1 MQNYIRD
8 GRCIDITPT
17 ADVIG
22 GDIVVLPGMIAIAST
37 DIPAGVTGSAVSH
50 GVFALPKAAE
60 DLAQGAR
67 VYLAAA
73 VEGEVT
79 TYTATATAGAIFAGI
94 AWASA
99 ASADDVVQVNI
110 NFGAPVAAADA

>member
-37 DIPAGVTGSAVSH
+37 DIPAGVAGSAVPH
-50 GVFALPKAAE
+50 GVFELPKAAE
-60 DLAQGAR
+60 AFAQGAR
-67 VYLAAA
+67 VYLDATEADNI
-73 VEGEVT
+73 T
-79 TYTATATAGAIFAGI
+79 TYAATATAGEIFAGI

-99 ASADDVVQVNI
+99 ASGDDVVQVNI
-110 NFGAPVAAADA
+110 NFGAPVAAV